1 LVANL
6 CFFSS
11 LTKKELIMSNQT
23 FNLNAVVRGEDLQ
36 GKGASRRLRKENLV
50 PAIIYGADKEPAAVA
65 IRYNELIKSL
75 ETEAF
80 FSHILTINVEGQG
93 SEEVVIK
100 ALQRHPAKNTPVH
113 ADFQRIVRGQA
124 MHIVV
129 PVHYVGA
136 EEAPGHKAGGVFVS
150 NATELEITAIP
161 SKIPEFLTVDVS
173 GMNVGDSIH
182 LLDIKLPEGVAI
194 RELEVVDAF
203 NRTVATMQAPTVE
216 PVEEEV
222 AAEATEEAADA
233 EEAPAQYDATDAS
246 KQDGE

>member
-1 LVANL
+1 
-6 CFFSS
+6 
-11 LTKKELIMSNQT
+11 MSNQA
-23 FNLNAVVRGEDLQ
+23 FNLNAVVRGDDLQ

-50 PAIIYGADKEPAAVA
+50 PAIIYGADKAPAAVA

-93 SEEVVIK
+93 TEEVVIK

-136 EEAPGHKAGGVFVS
+136 EDAPGHKAGGIFVS
-150 NATELEITAIP
+150 NATELEITSIP

-173 GMNVGDSIH
+173 AMNVGDSIH
-182 LLDIKLPEGVAI
+182 LQDIKLPEGVAL

-203 NRTVATMQAPTVE
+203 NRTVATMQAPTIE
-216 PVEEEV
+216 VEEPIEPQ
-222 AAEATEEAADA
+222 ANEEAAGTRDPEGD
-233 EEAPAQYDATDAS
+233 EEARKLQAQDDTHDAPKA
-246 KQDGE
+246 DGE

>member
-1 LVANL
+1 
-6 CFFSS
+6 
-11 LTKKELIMSNQT
+11 MSNQT

-222 AAEATEEAADA
+222 AVEATEEAADA

>member
-1 LVANL
+1 
-6 CFFSS
+6 
-11 LTKKELIMSNQT
+11 MSNQT

-93 SEEVVIK
+93 TEEVVIK

-216 PVEEEV
+216 PVQ
-222 AAEATEEAADA
+222 
-233 EEAPAQYDATDAS
+233 EAPAQDDATDAS

>member
-1 LVANL
+1 
-6 CFFSS
+6 
-11 LTKKELIMSNQT
+11 MSNQT

-93 SEEVVIK
+93 TEEVVIK

-216 PVEEEV
+216 PVQ
-222 AAEATEEAADA
+222 
-233 EEAPAQYDATDAS
+233 EAPAQPIFAGA
-246 KQDGE
+246 

>member
-1 LVANL
+1 
-6 CFFSS
+6 
-11 LTKKELIMSNQT
+11 MSNQT

>member
-1 LVANL
+1 
-6 CFFSS
+6 
-11 LTKKELIMSNQT
+11 MSNQT

-75 ETEAF
+75 ENEAF

-233 EEAPAQYDATDAS
+233 EEAPAQDDATDAS

>member
-1 LVANL
+1 
-6 CFFSS
+6 
-11 LTKKELIMSNQT
+11 MSNQT

-150 NATELEITAIP
+150 NVTELEITAIP

-216 PVEEEV
+216 PVQ
-222 AAEATEEAADA
+222 
-233 EEAPAQYDATDAS
+233 EAPAQDDATDAS